1 VSERILDALVFLGV
15 VALILVVGIAVGM
28 LIAPRIGRLSEP
40 HDEEPGG
47 DD

>member
-1 VSERILDALVFLGV
+1 VSDQVLAALVFLGV
-15 VALILVVGIAVGM
+15 VALILVFGIAVGM
-28 LIAPRIGRLSEP
+28 LIAPRLGRLSEP